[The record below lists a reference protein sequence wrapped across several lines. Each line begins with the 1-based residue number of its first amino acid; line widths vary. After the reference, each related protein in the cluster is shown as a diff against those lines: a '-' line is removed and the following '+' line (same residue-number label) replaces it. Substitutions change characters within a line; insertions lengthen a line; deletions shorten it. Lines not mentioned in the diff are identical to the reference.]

1 MPGKKTS
8 HPYQIQILESASDMV
23 EVENL
28 QRLVWPGNETDIIP
42 SHLLI
47 AAVDNGG
54 VVIGAYEPGALPSSF
69 AVENIQNDGLNT
81 KRGKLLGFVFG
92 FPGLYSTPD
101 GPRLKHHSHMLGVH
115 PDFRDL
121 GLGFTLKRAQW
132 QMIRRQGVDLVTWTY
147 DPLQSRNANLN
158 IAGIGAVCD
167 TYIREAYG
175 EMRDGLNDGLPSD
188 RFKVNWWINTQ
199 RVERR
204 LSKKARRK
212 LDLAHFLA
220 ADIEILNPSQ
230 IGSKGLPRPVVQ
242 KTLSQRISE
251 KDASMLLLEIPA
263 DISAIKS
270 SDPALALEWRLHI
283 RECCEELFQ
292 NGYMVTDFIYL
303 SGSSARSFYV
313 LSQGMTTL

>member
-1 MPGKKTS
+1 MSGKK
-8 HPYQIQILESASDMV
+8 PGNPFQINILETASDMG

-28 QRLVWPGNETDIIP
+28 QRLVWPGNETDIVP
-42 SHLLI
+42 SHFLV
-47 AAVDNGG
+47 AAVSNGG
-54 VVIGAYEPGALPSSF
+54 VVIGAYETGGFESSF
-69 AVENIQNDGLNT
+69 LDEDIGNEGLQT
-81 KRGKLLGFVFG
+81 KHGNLVGFVFG

-115 PDFRDL
+115 PNFRDR

-132 QMIRRQGVDLVTWTY
+132 QMVRHQGVDLITWTY

-158 IAGIGAVCD
+158 IAGLGAVCD

-175 EMRDGLNDGLPSD
+175 EMRDGLNEGLPSD
-188 RFKVNWWINTQ
+188 RFNVNWWINTQ

-220 ADIEILNPSQ
+220 AEIEILNPSQ
-230 IGSKGLPRPVVQ
+230 IGSRGLPRPAALN
-242 KTLSQRISE
+242 TLSRKIIE
-251 KDASMLLLEIPA
+251 RNASMLLLEIPA
-263 DISAIKS
+263 DLSAIKS
-270 SDPALALEWRLHI
+270 GDPAMALEWRLHI
-283 RECCEELFQ
+283 RECCEVLFR
-292 NGYMVTDFIYL
+292 NGYLVTDFIYL
-303 SGSSARSFYV
+303 SGTSARSFYV

>member
-1 MPGKKTS
+1 MPGKK
-8 HPYQIQILESASDMV
+8 PGKPFQIHILETAGEFG

-47 AAVDNGG
+47 AAVSNGG
-54 VVIGAYEPGALPSSF
+54 VVIGAYETGGFESSF
-69 AVENIQNDGLNT
+69 ADGDI
-81 KRGKLLGFVFG
+81 KQDEQQAKLGNLVGFVFG

-115 PDFRDL
+115 PDYRDR

-132 QMIRRQGVDLVTWTY
+132 QMVRHQGVDLITWTY

-158 IAGIGAVCD
+158 IAGLGAVCD

-175 EMRDGLNDGLPSD
+175 EMRDGLNEGLPSD

-220 ADIEILNPSQ
+220 AEIEILNPSQ
-230 IGSKGLPRPVVQ
+230 VGSQGLPRPVINNTV
-242 KTLSQRISE
+242 SQMMSGR
-251 KDASMLLLEIPA
+251 DASMLLLEIPA
-263 DISAIKS
+263 DFPAIKS
-270 SDPALALEWRLHI
+270 GDPALALEWRLHI
-283 RECCEELFQ
+283 RECCEALFR
-292 NGYMVTDFIYL
+292 NGYLVTDFIHL
-303 SGSSARSFYV
+303 SGTSARSFYV

>member
-1 MPGKKTS
+1 MPGKKPG
-8 HPYQIQILESASDMV
+8 HPYQIHILDSASDMG

-42 SHLLI
+42 SHFLI
-47 AAVDNGG
+47 AAVDNGA
-54 VVIGAYEPGALPSSF
+54 VVIGAYEAGGLQSSF
-69 AVENIQNDGLNT
+69 AGENIQNDGLQTN
-81 KRGKLLGFVFG
+81 RGKLVGFVFG

-115 PDFRDL
+115 PDFRDH

-158 IAGIGAVCD
+158 IAGLGAVCD

-175 EMRDGLNDGLPSD
+175 EMRDGLNVGLPSD
-188 RFKVNWWINTQ
+188 RFKVNWWISTQ

-230 IGSKGLPRPVVQ
+230 VGPKGFPRPAVQ
-242 KTLSQRISE
+242 KTLFRKITK
-251 KDASMLLLEIPA
+251 KDASMHLLEIPA
-263 DISAIKS
+263 DITAIKS
-270 SDPALALEWRLHI
+270 SDPPLALEWRLHI
-283 RECCEELFQ
+283 REYCEELFQ
-292 NGYMVTDFIYL
+292 NGYLVTDFIYL

-313 LSQGMTTL
+313 FSQGMTTL